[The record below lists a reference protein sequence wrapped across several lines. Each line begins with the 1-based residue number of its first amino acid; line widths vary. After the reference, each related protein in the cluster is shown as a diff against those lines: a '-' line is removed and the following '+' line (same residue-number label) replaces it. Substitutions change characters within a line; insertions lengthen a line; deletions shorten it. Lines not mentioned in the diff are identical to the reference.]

1 MRVWPFL
8 LCPLF
13 QKVAR
18 HEVLCTHK
26 EIRAEEEEE
35 EEVEERMEIMRSCNN
50 AYVEHITS

>member
-1 MRVWPFL
+1 MRVWAFL

-26 EIRAEEEEE
+26 EIRVEEEEE
-35 EEVEERMEIMRSCNN
+35 EAGERMEIMRSCNN